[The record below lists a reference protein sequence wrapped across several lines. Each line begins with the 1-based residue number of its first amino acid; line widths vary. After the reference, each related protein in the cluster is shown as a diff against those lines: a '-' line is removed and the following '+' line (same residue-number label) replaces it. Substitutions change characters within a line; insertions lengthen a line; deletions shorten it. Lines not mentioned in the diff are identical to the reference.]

1 VDTQQYR
8 SRFARLYDLD
18 GVSLDAESPEQMAEA
33 MTRTFAIMI
42 DVGDLRDQLGLR
54 HYNLFTAW
62 VRGADEHDG

>member
-1 VDTQQYR
+1 
-8 SRFARLYDLD
+8 
-18 GVSLDAESPEQMAEA
+18 MAEA

-62 VRGADEHDG
+62 GRGADEHDG